1 MHKHRRKGRDSFSFA
16 GLQNEEPV
24 TEELDNGAKII
35 GLEHGGIDTA
45 IAVAFPWGLRHNQ
58 YIPHALEHIVF
69 RQRRHSRA
77 SAADTRIEE
86 LGGFYTGYTGIDKLV
101 FLVRVLHQNLEQT
114 LEVVRESILN
124 PQITDRTLRKEKRII
139 EGELQERLSDP
150 LYYMWVIRDRI
161 ILGENHPLYH
171 YPETISGIR
180 ALTAEEI
187 RTEKQRYLGARNMQI
202 GLVGPEI
209 RQSVGI
215 AKKIMESLP
224 KKGRKIEKFE
234 IPDIKRE
241 IRTSRRIGFH
251 DCVLSVTSAVPGYNN
266 QERFAVEIIANL
278 LAATVNE
285 YESRARLWSRIR
297 DREGMMYHTGVE
309 HEIYP
314 DAGLLEISVKGIL
327 PRHLKNVRPII
338 ESEFERLCR
347 YPVGDRQL
355 DGARDS
361 LILNEARSIEPL
373 EDTAEKLVELSMGGE
388 NPSCKTYIRGL
399 RNVTPLDILS
409 VARKYFSPDKLFIG
423 TVRPA

>member
-1 MHKHRRKGRDSFSFA
+1 MHKQRRKGKDNFSFA
-16 GLQNEEPV
+16 GLQNGVLV
-24 TEELDNGAKII
+24 TEELDNEAKII
-35 GLEHGGIDTA
+35 GLEHEGIDTA

-69 RQRRHSRA
+69 RQRRYSRA

-114 LEVVRESILN
+114 LEIVRESILN
-124 PQITDRTLRKEKRII
+124 SQITDRILRKEKRII

-187 RTEKQRYLGARNMQI
+187 RTEKQRYLGARNMHI

-209 RQSVGI
+209 KQSVDI
-215 AKKIMESLP
+215 AKEIMESLP
-224 KKGRKIEKFE
+224 KKGKKLERFKIPE
-234 IPDIKRE
+234 IKRE
-241 IRTSRRIGFH
+241 VRTSRRAGFR
-251 DCVLSVTSAVPGYNN
+251 DCVLSVTSAVPGYGN
-266 QERFAVEIIANL
+266 QERYAVEIIANL
-278 LAATVNE
+278 LAATASE

-309 HEIYP
+309 HEVYP
-314 DAGLLEISVKGIL
+314 GAGLLEISVKGIL
-327 PRHLKNVRPII
+327 FRHLKNVRSIV
-338 ESEFERLCR
+338 ESEFERLCK
-347 YPVGDRQL
+347 YPVSDRQL

-388 NPSCKTYIRGL
+388 DPSYKNYIKGL
-399 RNVTPLDILS
+399 TKVTPLDIMS
-409 VARKYFSPDKLFIG
+409 VARKYFSPEKLFIG